1 MIQMNKEQLYAVLK
15 EEAQI
20 SAIRSSGPGGQNVN
34 KVSTGIHLRFNIK
47 KSSLPTILKQKIS
60 SSLDKRINKE
70 DTLVIKAQR
79 HRTKE
84 KNHKDAILRLVDLIY
99 FHSRISAVRQP
110 TKPSFRQKQ
119 KRLHYKSKIS
129 EKKIARSKVV
139 FSIF

>member
-70 DTLVIKAQR
+70 DILVIKAQR

-110 TKPSFRQKQ
+110 TKLSFRQKQ

>member
-1 MIQMNKEQLYAVLK
+1 MIQMNKEQLNAVVK
-15 EEAQI
+15 EEVQI

-34 KVSTGIHLRFNIK
+34 KVSTGIHLRFDIK
-47 KSSLPTILKQKIS
+47 KSSLPILLKQKIL

-70 DTLVIKAQR
+70 GIIVMKAQR
-79 HRTKE
+79 FRTKE
-84 KNHKDAILRLVDLIY
+84 KNHKDAILRLVDLIHV
-99 FHSRISAVRQP
+99 HSRISAGRQP

-119 KRLHYKSKIS
+119 KRLHNKLKIS

>member
-47 KSSLPTILKQKIS
+47 KSSLPTILKQKILNS
-60 SSLDKRINKE
+60 VDKRINKA
-70 DTLVIKAQR
+70 DILVIKAQR

-99 FHSRISAVRQP
+99 FHSRTNAVRQP

-129 EKKIARSKVV
+129 EKKIARSKVI

>member
-1 MIQMNKEQLYAVLK
+1 MNKEQLYAVLK

-70 DTLVIKAQR
+70 DILVIKAQR

>member
-20 SAIRSSGPGGQNVN
+20 YAIRSSGPGGQNVN

-70 DTLVIKAQR
+70 DILVIKAQR

>member
-47 KSSLPTILKQKIS
+47 KSSLPTILKQKIL

-70 DTLVIKAQR
+70 DILVIKAQR

-129 EKKIARSKVV
+129 EKKIARSKVI